1 MAGSYETAI
10 PEVSSGPFQEAITH
24 YMIGPGFIHPAVGER
39 PDRYNAHEFNR
50 RHDFAGMTVSNGG
63 MNDPTVVVHASC
75 W

>member
-1 MAGSYETAI
+1 MDDSYERVT
-10 PEVSSGPFQEAITH
+10 PEVASEFFREAITR